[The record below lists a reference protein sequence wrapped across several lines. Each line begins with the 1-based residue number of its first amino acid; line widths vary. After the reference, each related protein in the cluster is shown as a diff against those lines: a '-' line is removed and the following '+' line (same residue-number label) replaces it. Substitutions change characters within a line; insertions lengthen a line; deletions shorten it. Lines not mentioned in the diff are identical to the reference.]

1 MLPRFRANTGELF
14 DLEDE
19 SDLRQDYQNA
29 VDCLIQC
36 ETLFNS
42 FQDQLRS
49 KNHRIDMLED
59 KVMELSLELAAI
71 KARQDVPN
79 LKKNEIEGAHNSSQQ
94 KRLSCNTTS
103 CSDRRISWTSWVS
116 DNSGQ
121 NANKLPNFGHL
132 INKSLHWLE
141 AKRTNND
148 GAVQVEFPNDEN
160 DPMSGGGD
168 SDPTGTKML
177 RRHTTNLKKR
187 SSGSLHLERSLR
199 RSRSSASSGMTGLTL
214 EGVIFPV
221 SSFEVYSKGCRVD
234 NKAKTDMR
242 NSDWPELR

>member
-1 MLPRFRANTGELF
+1 MLPRLRANTGELF

-148 GAVQVEFPNDEN
+148 GVGRIVR
-160 DPMSGGGD
+160 SGAR
-168 SDPTGTKML
+168 MNF
-177 RRHTTNLKKR
+177 H
-187 SSGSLHLERSLR
+187 
-199 RSRSSASSGMTGLTL
+199 
-214 EGVIFPV
+214 F
-221 SSFEVYSKGCRVD
+221 Y
-234 NKAKTDMR
+234 
-242 NSDWPELR
+242 

>member
-49 KNHRIDMLED
+49 KDHRIDMLED

-94 KRLSCNTTS
+94 K
-103 CSDRRISWTSWVS
+103 
-116 DNSGQ
+116 
-121 NANKLPNFGHL
+121 
-132 INKSLHWLE
+132 
-141 AKRTNND
+141 
-148 GAVQVEFPNDEN
+148 
-160 DPMSGGGD
+160 
-168 SDPTGTKML
+168 
-177 RRHTTNLKKR
+177 
-187 SSGSLHLERSLR
+187 
-199 RSRSSASSGMTGLTL
+199 
-214 EGVIFPV
+214 
-221 SSFEVYSKGCRVD
+221 
-234 NKAKTDMR
+234 
-242 NSDWPELR
+242 